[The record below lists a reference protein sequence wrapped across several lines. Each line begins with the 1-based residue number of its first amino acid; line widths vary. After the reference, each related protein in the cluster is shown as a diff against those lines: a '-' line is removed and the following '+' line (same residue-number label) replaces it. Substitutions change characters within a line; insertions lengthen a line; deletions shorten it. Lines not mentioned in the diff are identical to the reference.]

1 MHRPSQTEILALVLL
16 ACLAGC
22 ALQTGNPFQPVVSS
36 TIPGAIPG
44 AAPATPSAPDPGPEA
59 MAVTPEQRLLSTAPE
74 GPYVTPA
81 EITAR
86 EADVTAREAE
96 AVRSGARPSHLQR
109 GNPKF
114 SEVALTFDDGPHRES
129 TRNILAI
136 LSRYQVKATFF
147 VVGQMAAAAPDL
159 VRAEDADGHE
169 VGNHTY
175 HHLNLQKIPP
185 ADGVREVDLCSREIA
200 GIIGHPPLSF
210 RPPGGKYDD
219 HVIAM
224 ARSLGLSTILWTD
237 DPADYAS
244 PGSDVIFR
252 RVLEDVSP
260 GSVILLHDG
269 VEQTVHILPM
279 LIEELRR
286 RGLGF
291 VTVSE
296 MLQKL
301 PAP

>member
-1 MHRPSQTEILALVLL
+1 MRHPSLTEILVLALL

-22 ALQTGNPFQPVVSS
+22 ALQTGNPFQTALTP
-36 TIPGAIPG
+36 PGA
-44 AAPATPSAPDPGPEA
+44 SAV
-59 MAVTPEQRLLSTAPE
+59 AVTPEQRLLSTAPE
-74 GPYVTPA
+74 GSYVSPA

-86 EADVTAREAE
+86 EADVAAAEAE

-129 TRNILAI
+129 TRNILAV

-159 VRAEDADGHE
+159 VRAEADAGHE
-169 VGNHTY
+169 IANHTY
-175 HHLNLQKIPP
+175 HHLDLQKTLP
-185 ADGVREVDLCSREIA
+185 ADGIRELDLCSREIA
-200 GIIGHPPLSF
+200 DIIGHPPLAF

-219 HVIAM
+219 RVIAM

-252 RVLEDVSP
+252 RVLDDVGP

-269 VEQTVHILPM
+269 VEQTIRVLPM

-301 PAP
+301 PSP